1 MPIINFLN
9 TSENPDPAY
18 KHDNDAGFDL
28 YSNEDVRIE
37 PNETTLVDVGLRI
50 DIPPGFEGQIRLR
63 SSYSKLSII
72 IPNAPGTIDSGYK
85 GPIMVAVRNL
95 KSHEPFVILKGER
108 FSQMVINEV
117 PIITLNSVDRDTFFA
132 EKTSRNESGFG
143 STGNNW

>member
-18 KHDNDAGFDL
+18 KHDDDAGFDL

-37 PNETTLVDVGLRI
+37 PNQTTLVDVGLRI

-63 SSYSKLSII
+63 SSYSKLSIV

-95 KSHEPFVILKGER
+95 KLHEPFVILKGER

-117 PIITLNSVDRDTFFA
+117 PIVTLNSVDKDTFFA
-132 EKTSRNESGFG
+132 EKTSRNEGGFG